1 MSEGSC
7 GFGAA
12 GAPSCG
18 AFCMAASAAAPSTVS
33 AFARGRKSRGIV
45 WLPCVA
51 AKPAISRATALQAHH
66 TSGRASKQ
74 VSHPNQVALRR
85 RCPTPQLAALQRR
98 LQTGRGRAFKTR
110 RPYITI
116 ITFTL
121 QICHQRRITIS
132 SASEAA
138 LKHLGPGPHL
148 RPTPAHGRRHP
159 RQLAAQRQLHITT
172 SLQRNEKLH
181 NKGRHPPTRGNP
193 QHSPCGCA
201 APLPAA
207 CSCCWRGCSAEPAP
221 ERRRSAAASFAVQA
235 ASCCSRS
242 RR

>member
-1 MSEGSC
+1 M
-7 GFGAA
+7 
-12 GAPSCG
+12 
-18 AFCMAASAAAPSTVS
+18 
-33 AFARGRKSRGIV
+33 

-138 LKHLGPGPHL
+138 LMHLAQALTYARPL
-148 RPTPAHGRRHP
+148 RM
-159 RQLAAQRQLHITT
+159 
-172 SLQRNEKLH
+172 
-181 NKGRHPPTRGNP
+181 
-193 QHSPCGCA
+193 
-201 APLPAA
+201 
-207 CSCCWRGCSAEPAP
+207 
-221 ERRRSAAASFAVQA
+221 AAATLGSWL
-235 ASCCSRS
+235 RS
-242 RR
+242 GNCT